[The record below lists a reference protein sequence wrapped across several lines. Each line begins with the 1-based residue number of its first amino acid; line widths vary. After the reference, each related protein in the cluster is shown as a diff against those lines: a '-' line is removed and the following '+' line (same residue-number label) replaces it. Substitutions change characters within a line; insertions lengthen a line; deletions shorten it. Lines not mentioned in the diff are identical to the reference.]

1 MTKVHGKRYAYKF
14 DFNGIYQTLQMNAK
28 PPSNQP
34 SLFYRFVNLNVEYW
48 ILIKISEAFLPYF
61 TNY

>member
-34 SLFYRFVNLNVEYW
+34 SLFYRFVGNNST
-48 ILIKISEAFLPYF
+48 I
-61 TNY
+61 T